1 MGIFL
6 PCAILHPK
14 LKFKILWQNFYLLSM
29 DQEVQKLK
37 VENANLRQE
46 VKGLLKQ
53 VAELQGA
60 KLSTPQTLTAPT
72 NRPII
77 TCLMFN

>member
-1 MGIFL
+1 
-6 PCAILHPK
+6 
-14 LKFKILWQNFYLLSM
+14 M